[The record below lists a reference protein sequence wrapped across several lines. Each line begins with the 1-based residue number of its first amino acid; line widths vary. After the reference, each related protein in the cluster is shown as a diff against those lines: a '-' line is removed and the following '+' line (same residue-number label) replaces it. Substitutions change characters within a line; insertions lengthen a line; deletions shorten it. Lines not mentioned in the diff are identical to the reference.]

1 MIRSVGDDYPEHS
14 HRRFIEHG
22 VAVWLQ
28 IHPLLHLAAEGDL
41 HRALGHDRVS
51 ASDHLL
57 IED

>member
-1 MIRSVGDDYPEHS
+1 VGDDYPEHS